1 MIENK
6 YFTSYL
12 NVDQT
17 KSYEPAYLRKPPQ
30 VGEVLKVVMRLHL
43 QHLTQAEQV
52 HLQVEEDVQGVL
64 QIQQGG
70 VALDDNNT
78 PLQKKMEEKSG
89 HVEVAEYF
97 ELRLPV
103 VLLELLALL
112 VLC

>member
-1 MIENK
+1 
-6 YFTSYL
+6 
-12 NVDQT
+12 
-17 KSYEPAYLRKPPQ
+17 
-30 VGEVLKVVMRLHL
+30 MRQHL
-43 QHLTQAEQV
+43 QDLTQVEQV
-52 HLQVEEDVQGVL
+52 HLQVEEGAP

-70 VALDDNNT
+70 VALDDDNNT
-78 PLQKKMEEKSG
+78 PLQNKMEEKSG

>member
-1 MIENK
+1 
-6 YFTSYL
+6 
-12 NVDQT
+12 
-17 KSYEPAYLRKPPQ
+17 
-30 VGEVLKVVMRLHL
+30 MRWHL

-70 VALDDNNT
+70 VALDDDNNT
-78 PLQKKMEEKSG
+78 PLQNKMEEKSG

-97 ELRLPV
+97 VELRLLV

>member
-1 MIENK
+1 
-6 YFTSYL
+6 
-12 NVDQT
+12 
-17 KSYEPAYLRKPPQ
+17 
-30 VGEVLKVVMRLHL
+30 MRWHL

-70 VALDDNNT
+70 VALDDDNNT
-78 PLQKKMEEKSG
+78 PLQNKMEEKFG

-97 ELRLPV
+97 ELRLLV